1 MDRSHSAGILCII
14 LVTATLAS
22 VERPQAAETKP
33 ADPVP
38 VNTVTAVIADVPKII
53 AGIGTVSPLQSVIVR
68 PRIGGEVMSI
78 SFHEG
83 DTVHAGDVLAQIDPR
98 ELDASLK
105 SAEAK
110 KQQDAVQVAVA
121 QADVERYN
129 VLAEKDV
136 VSKQTLDQKVSTL
149 KQLQA
154 AVASDE
160 AALANARNQLAFAT
174 VTAPISGQ
182 TGFKSID
189 VGGLAVVGSTEI
201 VTITQLDP
209 IGVVFV
215 APGDRFEE
223 IREALKA
230 DIAEVEAW
238 STDGSHLLA
247 RGKLTLM
254 DNAVDSANGSIRLR
268 AAFDN
273 KSGKL
278 WPGLP
283 VATRLT
289 VSVRHGVT
297 VPDKALSRGLQGT
310 YAFVL
315 QADGTVKRRPVKA
328 AFVTSGQAAI
338 LDGINAG
345 DRVVTDGTSRINDGM
360 RVTATDKSNETAS
373 ALPEP
378 TP

>member
-1 MDRSHSAGILCII
+1 MDRSHSAYNLAIFLAVAACIS
-14 LVTATLAS
+14 AQR
-22 VERPQAAETKP
+22 VEAAETKP
-33 ADPVP
+33 TDPVP

-83 DTVHAGDVLAQIDPR
+83 DTVHAGDVLMQIDPR
-98 ELDASLK
+98 ELDAALK

-110 KQQDAVQVAVA
+110 KQQDVVQLSVAE
-121 QADVERYN
+121 ADVGRYN

-136 VSKQTLDQKVSTL
+136 VSKQTLDQKVGNL

-154 AVASDE
+154 AVAADE
-160 AALANARNQLAFAT
+160 AAVANARNQLAFAT

-247 RGKLTLM
+247 KGKLTLM

-273 KSGKL
+273 KAGKL

-289 VSVRHGVT
+289 IAVRHGVT

-315 QADGTVKRRPVKA
+315 QSDGTVKRRPVQA

-338 LDGINAG
+338 LDGISVG
-345 DRVVTDGTSRINDGM
+345 DRVVTDGTSRIDDGT

-373 ALPEP
+373 ATREP